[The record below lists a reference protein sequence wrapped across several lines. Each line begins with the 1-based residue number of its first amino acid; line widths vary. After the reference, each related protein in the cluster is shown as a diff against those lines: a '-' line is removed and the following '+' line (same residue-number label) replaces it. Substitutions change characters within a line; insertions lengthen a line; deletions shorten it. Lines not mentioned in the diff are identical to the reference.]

1 MGSFINLQIKKNNM
15 TRATTQKINLM
26 TTLTSF
32 KTLSDK
38 IIEDSSLKNKEI
50 KKIIDLNSKSGIV
63 FHKSIIKPNHSK
75 NGKKSFEP

>member
-1 MGSFINLQIKKNNM
+1 M
-15 TRATTQKINLM
+15 TRATAQKINLM

-32 KTLSDK
+32 KILSDK

-50 KKIIDLNSKSGIV
+50 KKIIDLTNKSGIV
-63 FHKSIIKPNHSK
+63 FHKSTIKPNHSK